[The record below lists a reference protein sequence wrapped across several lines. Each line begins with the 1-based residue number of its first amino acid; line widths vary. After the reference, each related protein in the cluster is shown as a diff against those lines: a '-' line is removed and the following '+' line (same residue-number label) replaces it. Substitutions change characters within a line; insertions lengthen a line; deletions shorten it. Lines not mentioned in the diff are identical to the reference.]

1 MSKLNEEQQK
11 VVSLTRSPCLVIAGA
26 GSGKTFTICQKIAHL
41 ALHPLYQKI
50 LAITFTNKAAKELSE
65 RLKKLN
71 IPAKSFSVLTFH
83 SFGLAI
89 IQKYGHLI
97 GIKKNFSLID
107 SQDKIELIKETN
119 PSLKETEL
127 YELSESIAQIKHYA
141 QHESIMCKVSPAF
154 LIGWQRYE
162 EALLQLNV
170 IDLDDLVFKALKL
183 TSIESVA
190 LELKSKYGYIFIDEY
205 QDTNFSQYELFKNI
219 THPDRFTVVGDDDQS
234 IYTWRGANPANLQ
247 LIMKDFPQL
256 EVIKMEENFRSSP
269 EILNA
274 ANALIEKNTHL
285 FEKKLWS
292 AKSSNEKV
300 LIKECPCSETEVEFI
315 LDDIQLQTDFR
326 KNIAIL
332 FRTNFQSTLL
342 EKALKERKIDYTLL
356 GASSIFNKIEI
367 KDLTCYLRVILNP
380 DDDQAFKRILNTP
393 KRGLGPQSIST
404 LVSYADK
411 YNLSLY
417 HAMSQFRFLNEQPSK
432 NQKTFHQLSLLIE
445 KYREINSKA
454 ENLDWIDQLL
464 TDIEYYEWIEQQNN
478 KKSQIDKK
486 KKGLK
491 DFINWL
497 KKLYLKNPELDS
509 VLKKLIVIDLMDN
522 AENMKDIRI
531 TLSTIHAV
539 KGLEFHSVYVLGC
552 LEGTLPHHQSEGNIQ
567 EERRLLYVAM
577 TRAKEKLCLTYPL
590 VMNGKGVS
598 KSRFL
603 EEIPEEYLKTAE
615 EKTPGP
621 QTWEE
626 LRAILG
632 Y

>member
-1 MSKLNEEQQK
+1 MSKLNAEQQK
-11 VVSLTRSPCLVIAGA
+11 VISLTRAPCLVIAGA

-41 ALHPLYQKI
+41 ATNPLYQKI
-50 LAITFTNKAAKELSE
+50 LAITFTNKAAKELSA

-71 IPAKSFSVLTFH
+71 ISSKSFSVLTFH

-107 SQDKIELIKETN
+107 TQDKIELIKETN
-119 PSLKETEL
+119 PSLKEPEL
-127 YELSESIAQIKHYA
+127 YELAEAIAQIKHYA
-141 QHESIMCKVSPAF
+141 QHESIMCKISPAF

-162 EALLQLNV
+162 EALLQLNA

-190 LELKSKYGYIFIDEY
+190 IEIKTKYGYIFIDEY

-247 LIMKDFPQL
+247 LVMKDFPQL
-256 EVIKMEENFRSSP
+256 EVIKLEENFRSSP

-274 ANALIEKNTHL
+274 ANALIEKNSHL

-292 AKSSNEKV
+292 SKSSHEKV
-300 LIKECPCSETEVEFI
+300 LIKECPCGETEVEFI
-315 LDDIQLQTDFR
+315 LDDLQHQTTPG

-342 EKALKERKIDYTLL
+342 EKALKERRIDYTLL
-356 GASSIFNKIEI
+356 GASSIFNKVEI

-393 KRGLGPQSIST
+393 KRGLGPQSIAG

-411 YNLSLY
+411 YGLSLY
-417 HAMSQFRFLNEQPSK
+417 HAISQFRFLNEQPSK
-432 NQKTFHQLSLLIE
+432 NQKAFHGVSLLIE
-445 KYREINSKA
+445 KYREINAQS
-454 ENLDWIDQLL
+454 ENLEWIDQLV
-464 TDIEYYEWIEQQNN
+464 TDIEYFEWIEQQNQ
-478 KKSQIDKK
+478 KKNQIDKK
-486 KKGLK
+486 KKALK
-491 DFINWL
+491 EFINWL
-497 KKLYLKNPELDS
+497 KKLYLKNPELDA
-509 VLKKLIVIDLMDN
+509 VLKKLVVIDLMDN
-522 AENMKDIRI
+522 AENIQDVRL

-577 TRAKEKLCLTYPL
+577 TRAKERLCLTYPL
-590 VMNGKGVS
+590 IMNGKGVS

-603 EEIPEEYLKTAE
+603 EEIPQEHLQNAQTQ
-615 EKTPGP
+615 PSGP

-626 LRAILG
+626 LRALLG